1 MKRSNLD
8 LWVRKTEGLPVLD
21 RAAVE
26 ALQLAGLNALL
37 ERERARGGFYSG
49 LPGGLAS
56 LSDLAS
62 LPFTTQADLAARGSG
77 MVLVSQSEILRVLT
91 ETSGTTGPAK
101 RVFYT
106 PGDCE
111 NTVSF
116 FAAGLSEL
124 VFPGSRTMV
133 CMPFSGPYGLGEL
146 ISAAVESLG
155 ASPIKTGVGKS
166 CGELSDILRRERPDT
181 YVGMPAPLLAMLK
194 VCGRGTLR
202 RALVSGDACSLSVE
216 QGVEARLGT
225 RLFPH
230 YGSRETVF
238 GGAVTCPAH
247 EGMHLRENHM
257 IAEIVD
263 EEGNVLPRGEY
274 GELVITTIGMAAM
287 PLIRYRTGDY
297 TRIFKEPCP
306 CKSPLLRI
314 DRVTRKGPGA
324 EILKLDEALFGL
336 DGLVDFHAKY
346 AGSAVE
352 ILALTL
358 AEPAQAEIE
367 AAARRALPEV
377 EVRVTA
383 RKCTRSDRP
392 LYPGKRSLENAEAL

>member
-146 ISAAVESLG
+146 ISAAIESLG
-155 ASPIKTGVGKS
+155 ASPIKTGVEKS
-166 CGELSDILRRERPDT
+166 YGELSDTRSSD
-181 YVGMPAPLLAMLK
+181 LAGYL
-194 VCGRGTLR
+194 C
-202 RALVSGDACSLSVE
+202 GDAGAPSGYAEGLR
-216 QGVEARLGT
+216 ARHAAAGAGQRR
-225 RLFPH
+225 RLFAQC
-230 YGSRETVF
+230 GA
-238 GGAVTCPAH
+238 GGGGPA
-247 EGMHLRENHM
+247 GDAAFSPLWFKRNG
-257 IAEIVD
+257 VWRRGD
-263 EEGNVLPRGEY
+263 LPR
-274 GELVITTIGMAAM
+274 
-287 PLIRYRTGDY
+287 P
-297 TRIFKEPCP
+297 
-306 CKSPLLRI
+306 
-314 DRVTRKGPGA
+314 
-324 EILKLDEALFGL
+324 
-336 DGLVDFHAKY
+336 
-346 AGSAVE
+346 
-352 ILALTL
+352 
-358 AEPAQAEIE
+358 
-367 AAARRALPEV
+367 
-377 EVRVTA
+377 
-383 RKCTRSDRP
+383 
-392 LYPGKRSLENAEAL
+392 